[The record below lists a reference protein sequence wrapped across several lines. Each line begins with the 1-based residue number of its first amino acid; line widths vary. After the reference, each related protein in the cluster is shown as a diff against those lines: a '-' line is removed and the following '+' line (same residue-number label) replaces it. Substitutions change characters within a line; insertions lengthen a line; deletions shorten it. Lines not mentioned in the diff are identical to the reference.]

1 MTDRALSYQD
11 LLEIIRIVEASP
23 QFAEFRLKA
32 GDVEIELIRADHAA
46 ASGRSAFASSDDQA
60 RVQQGST
67 HPPQAASAAPA
78 VALAPPLAASI
89 SGAGGSEKASVDVQ
103 AEIAAGMLVVRSP
116 MVGNFYRSPEPG
128 AAPFVETGQRI
139 EAGAVVCI
147 IEVMKLMNS
156 LTADSAGLVRR
167 VLVQDGE
174 TVEYGQPLI
183 IIDPKG

>member
-46 ASGRSAFASSDDQA
+46 ASGRSVSASAGDKA
-60 RVQQGST
+60 RSQQDS
-67 HPPQAASAAPA
+67 PQPASAAPA
-78 VALAPPLAASI
+78 VAVASPLAAST
-89 SGAGGSEKASVDVQ
+89 SGVGSAEKASLDVE
-103 AEIAAGMLVVRSP
+103 ADIAAGMLVVRSP
-116 MVGNFYRSPEPG
+116 MVGNFYRAPEPG
-128 AAPFVETGQRI
+128 AAPFVEAGQRI

-156 LTADSAGLVRR
+156 LSADSSGVVRR